1 MVKKFKCK
9 DNVIQSKK
17 MGETMILH
25 QKVIQKKCFEPEK
38 RRFQKKLI
46 LENIDW
52 RE

>member
-17 MGETMILH
+17 LGETTILH
-25 QKVIQKKCFEPEK
+25 KKVILKKCFEPEK
-38 RRFQKKLI
+38 RRFWRKRI
-46 LENIDW
+46 LENIER